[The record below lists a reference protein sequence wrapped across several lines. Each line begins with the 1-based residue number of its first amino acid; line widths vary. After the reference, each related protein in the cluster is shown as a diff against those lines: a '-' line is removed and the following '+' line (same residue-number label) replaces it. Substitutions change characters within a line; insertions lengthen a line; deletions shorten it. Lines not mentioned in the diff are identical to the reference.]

1 MRNFDITGVPI
12 SHFPQFIRAL
22 AMVKKAAAL
31 ANFDLGYLTKVKKD
45 AIVQACDEI
54 IVDEALLDEFPVD
67 LIQGGAGTSTNM
79 CANEVIANRGLEI
92 MGKDKGQYE
101 FLHPNND
108 VNQSQSTNDVYPTS
122 ARLAMC
128 FSDDPLIE
136 AVKHTMRTLDK
147 KAEEFKDVLKLGR
160 TQLQDAVPM
169 TLGQEFKGWSEN
181 LGKDLVRMEELAK
194 LFHSVNMGGT
204 AIGTGIN
211 TDPKYTETVTQ
222 KLCDVTGIEI
232 TAAPNMIDASSDMGD
247 FLIFSG
253 MLRRLAVK
261 LSKIANDLRLLSSG
275 PRGGFNDINLP
286 AVQPGSSIM
295 PGKVNPVIP
304 EAVNQTAFQVIG
316 NDLAITMA
324 AEAGQLQL
332 NYAEPLI
339 IYNMLSN
346 LRMLT
351 NACYM
356 LTDRCISQITA
367 NKEHTEKM
375 VYNSIGIV
383 TLFNPHIGYEKSSAA
398 AKKALITGRNVIDII
413 KEEGYLSDEKI
424 AEIMKVQNLTG
435 PSTLMK
441 GLGGADKPSLP
452 SMAELNRSLT
462 HTRVTSVDASFF
474 SGVVL
479 QEKEG
484 VPPPLTPTQHRR
496 IRSTFLPP
504 AVGSSLNIESLPSS
518 LQLK

>member
-31 ANFDLGYLTKVKKD
+31 ANFELGYLSKNKKD
-45 AIVQACDEI
+45 AICQACDEI

-79 CANEVIANRGLEI
+79 NANEVIANRGLEI
-92 MGKDKGQYE
+92 MGKQKGEYE
-101 FLHPNND
+101 YLHPNND
-108 VNQSQSTNDVYPTS
+108 VNQSQSTNDVYPTA

-136 AVKHTMRTLDK
+136 AVKHLMDILDQ

-194 LFHSVNMGGT
+194 LFHAVNMGGT

-286 AVQPGSSIM
+286 AVQPGSSM
-295 PGKVNPVIP
+295 
-304 EAVNQTAFQVIG
+304 
-316 NDLAITMA
+316 
-324 AEAGQLQL
+324 
-332 NYAEPLI
+332 
-339 IYNMLSN
+339 
-346 LRMLT
+346 
-351 NACYM
+351 
-356 LTDRCISQITA
+356 
-367 NKEHTEKM
+367 
-375 VYNSIGIV
+375 
-383 TLFNPHIGYEKSSAA
+383 
-398 AKKALITGRNVIDII
+398 
-413 KEEGYLSDEKI
+413 
-424 AEIMKVQNLTG
+424 
-435 PSTLMK
+435 
-441 GLGGADKPSLP
+441 
-452 SMAELNRSLT
+452 
-462 HTRVTSVDASFF
+462 
-474 SGVVL
+474 
-479 QEKEG
+479 
-484 VPPPLTPTQHRR
+484 
-496 IRSTFLPP
+496 
-504 AVGSSLNIESLPSS
+504 
-518 LQLK
+518 